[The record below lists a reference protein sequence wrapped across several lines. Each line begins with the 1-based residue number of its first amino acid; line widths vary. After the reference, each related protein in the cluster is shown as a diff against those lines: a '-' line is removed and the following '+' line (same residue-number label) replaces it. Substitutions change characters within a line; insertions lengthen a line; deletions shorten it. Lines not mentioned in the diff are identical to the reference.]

1 MDVIHY
7 YTRQGCHL
15 CELMLEELLPLIKG
29 RASLEARDIDTRPEW
44 LALYN
49 IRVPVVEYH
58 GEHVSDYPLDRTAV
72 AAMLAR
78 LPENSE

>member
-29 RASLEARDIDTRPEW
+29 RASVEVRDVDTRPEW
-44 LALYN
+44 LALYD
-49 IRVPVVEYH
+49 IRVPVVEH
-58 GEHVSDYPLDRTAV
+58 GGEFVSGYPLDRSAID
-72 AAMLAR
+72 ALLAR
-78 LPENSE
+78 MPENSQ